1 MREEKKS
8 AGDRAL
14 ERMGEEYLQLV
25 EKGRKDKE
33 KKRHD

>member
-1 MREEKKS
+1 MLEKRKS

-25 EKGRKDKE
+25 EKRRKDKE
-33 KKRHD
+33 K

>member
-1 MREEKKS
+1 VRDEKKS
-8 AGDRAL
+8 VGDRAL

-33 KKRHD
+33 KKCHD